1 MNTQFFYIFISKYI
15 THYGTFSLTAKMSSG
30 ISNYCDTL
38 IFIDF
43 ASIIFP
49 RGDIMLKF
57 RKGCTVPFP
66 EKIHEEY
73 EINDNCIIANI
84 NADKIEDLLLDFIK
98 LHNEPLFF
106 ILEIPSKQ
114 CAETEIKPGIV
125 ESLHKD
131 VYYID
136 GCTQEEA
143 FVIVSRVGKLLVN
156 DGLSSFGF
164 GCHISHDEIMV
175 GKYNV
180 ITIYSQ
186 NLDSYNVL
194 LEKNELKRVNNLITA
209 WDTFTHDAPGETER
223 IETNGKNVFD
233 IPEMFADWG
242 IYLAEQR
249 ED

>member
-1 MNTQFFYIFISKYI
+1 MNAQFFIFISNYV
-15 THYGTFSLTAKMSSG
+15 THYDTFSFTAKMSSG
-30 ISNYCDTL
+30 FSNHQNNLIL
-38 IFIDF
+38 IFYM
-43 ASIIFP
+43 SIIYP
-49 RGDIMLKF
+49 RGDIMLIL

-73 EINDNCIIANI
+73 EVNDNCIIANI
-84 NADKIEDLLLDFIK
+84 DADKIENLLLDFIRM
-98 LHNEPLFF
+98 HTEPLFF
-106 ILEIPSKQ
+106 ILEIPSKL
-114 CAETEIKPGIV
+114 EDENIV
-125 ESLHKD
+125 EPRWVEGLHKD

-136 GCTQEEA
+136 GCTQEQA
-143 FVIVSRVGKLLVN
+143 LVIVEQIGELLIN

>member
-1 MNTQFFYIFISKYI
+1 M
-15 THYGTFSLTAKMSSG
+15 
-30 ISNYCDTL
+30 
-38 IFIDF
+38 
-43 ASIIFP
+43 SIIYS

-66 EKIHEEY
+66 EMIHEEY
-73 EINDNCIIANI
+73 EVNGNCIIANI
-84 NADKIEDLLLDFIK
+84 DADKIENLLLDFIK
-98 LHNEPLFF
+98 MHTEPLFF
-106 ILEIPSKQ
+106 ILEIPSKL
-114 CAETEIKPGIV
+114 EDENIVKPCWV

-136 GCTQEEA
+136 GCTQEQA
-143 FVIVSRVGKLLVN
+143 LVIVEQIGELLIN

-186 NLDSYNVL
+186 NPDSYNVF
-194 LEKNELKRVNNLITA
+194 LEKNELKRVNDLVTA
-209 WDTFTHDAPGETER
+209 WDTFTHDTPGETER

-233 IPEMFADWG
+233 IPEMFAHWG

>member
-1 MNTQFFYIFISKYI
+1 
-15 THYGTFSLTAKMSSG
+15 
-30 ISNYCDTL
+30 
-38 IFIDF
+38 
-43 ASIIFP
+43 
-49 RGDIMLKF
+49 MLNF

-66 EKIHEEY
+66 EMIREEY
-73 EINDNCIIANI
+73 EINDNYIIANI
-84 NADKIEDLLLDFIK
+84 DADKIENLLLDFIK
-98 LHNEPLFF
+98 MHNEPLFF
-106 ILEIPSKQ
+106 ILENPSKQ
-114 CAETEIKPGIV
+114 YDETEIEPGVV

-136 GCTQEEA
+136 GCTQEQA
-143 FVIVSRVGKLLVN
+143 FVIVNRIGKLLVN

-164 GCHISHDEIMV
+164 GCHISHDEIMI

-186 NLDSYNVL
+186 APENYDSL
-194 LEKNELKRVNNLITA
+194 LEKNELKHVNKLVTA
-209 WDTFTHDAPGETER
+209 WDTFTQNNPGKSGR
-223 IETNGKNVFD
+223 IETDGKDIFD

>member
-1 MNTQFFYIFISKYI
+1 
-15 THYGTFSLTAKMSSG
+15 
-30 ISNYCDTL
+30 
-38 IFIDF
+38 
-43 ASIIFP
+43 
-49 RGDIMLKF
+49 MLKF

-73 EINDNCIIANI
+73 EINENSIIANI
-84 NADKIEDLLLDFIK
+84 DADKIEDLLSDFIK
-98 LHNEPLFF
+98 MHNEPLFF

-114 CAETEIKPGIV
+114 CDETEIKPGIV

-143 FVIVSRVGKLLVN
+143 LIIVSRIGKLLVN

-186 NLDSYNVL
+186 TPENYKELF
-194 LEKNELKRVNNLITA
+194 EKNELIRVDKVITA
-209 WDTFTHDAPGETER
+209 WNTFTQNNPGKSVK
-223 IETNGKNVFD
+223 IETDGKDIFD

-242 IYLAEQR
+242 IYFAEQR

>member
-1 MNTQFFYIFISKYI
+1 
-15 THYGTFSLTAKMSSG
+15 
-30 ISNYCDTL
+30 
-38 IFIDF
+38 
-43 ASIIFP
+43 
-49 RGDIMLKF
+49 MLKF

-84 NADKIEDLLLDFIK
+84 DADKIEDLLLDFIK

-106 ILEIPSKQ
+106 ILEIPSKL
-114 CAETEIKPGIV
+114 EDENIVKPCWV
-125 ESLHKD
+125 EGLHKD

-136 GCTQEEA
+136 GCTQEQA
-143 FVIVSRVGKLLVN
+143 LVIVEKIGDLLIN

-164 GCHISHDEIMV
+164 GCHFSHDEIMV
-175 GKYNV
+175 GKYNI
-180 ITIYSQ
+180 ITIYSK
-186 NLDSYNVL
+186 NTDSYNVL
-194 LEKNELKRVNNLITA
+194 LEKNELKRVNNLVTA
-209 WDTFTHDAPGETER
+209 WDTFTHDTPGEAKR

>member
-1 MNTQFFYIFISKYI
+1 MTLSVL
-15 THYGTFSLTAKMSSG
+15 STAKMSSEF
-30 ISNYCDTL
+30 SNHQNNL
-38 IFIDF
+38 ILNFYM
-43 ASIIFP
+43 SIIYS

-73 EINDNCIIANI
+73 EVNDNCIIANI
-84 NADKIEDLLLDFIK
+84 DADKIEKLLLDFIRM
-98 LHNEPLFF
+98 HTEPLFF
-106 ILEIPSKQ
+106 ILEIPSKL
-114 CAETEIKPGIV
+114 EDENIVKPCWV
-125 ESLHKD
+125 EGLHKD

-136 GCTQEEA
+136 GCTQEQA
-143 FVIVSRVGKLLVN
+143 LVIVEQIGELLIN

-186 NLDSYNVL
+186 NIDSYNVL
-194 LEKNELKRVNNLITA
+194 LEKNELKRVNNLVTA
-209 WDTFTHDAPGETER
+209 WDTFSHDTPGETER
-223 IETNGKNVFD
+223 IETNGKDVFD

-242 IYLAEQR
+242 MYLAEQR

>member
-1 MNTQFFYIFISKYI
+1 
-15 THYGTFSLTAKMSSG
+15 
-30 ISNYCDTL
+30 
-38 IFIDF
+38 
-43 ASIIFP
+43 
-49 RGDIMLKF
+49 MLKF

-73 EINDNCIIANI
+73 EINENSIIANI
-84 NADKIEDLLLDFIK
+84 DADKIEDLLSDFIK

-114 CAETEIKPGIV
+114 CDEIEIKPGIV

-136 GCTQEEA
+136 GCAQEEA
-143 FVIVSRVGKLLVN
+143 LNIVSRIGKLLVN

-186 NLDSYNVL
+186 TPENYNEL
-194 LEKNELKRVNNLITA
+194 LEKNELKRVDKVMTA
-209 WDTFTHDAPGETER
+209 WDTFTQNNPGKSVK
-223 IETNGKNVFD
+223 IETDGKDIFD
-233 IPEMFADWG
+233 IPEMFADRG

>member
-1 MNTQFFYIFISKYI
+1 
-15 THYGTFSLTAKMSSG
+15 
-30 ISNYCDTL
+30 
-38 IFIDF
+38 
-43 ASIIFP
+43 
-49 RGDIMLKF
+49 MLKF

-84 NADKIEDLLLDFIK
+84 DADKIEDLLLDFIK

-106 ILEIPSKQ
+106 ILEIPSKL
-114 CAETEIKPGIV
+114 EDENIVKPCWV
-125 ESLHKD
+125 EGLHKD

-136 GCTQEEA
+136 GCTQEQA
-143 FVIVSRVGKLLVN
+143 LVIVEKIGDLLIN

-164 GCHISHDEIMV
+164 GCHFSHDEIMV
-175 GKYNV
+175 GKYNI
-180 ITIYSQ
+180 ITIYSK
-186 NLDSYNVL
+186 NTNSYNVL
-194 LEKNELKRVNNLITA
+194 LEKNELKRVNNLVTA
-209 WDTFTHDAPGETER
+209 WDTFTHDTPGEAKR

>member
-1 MNTQFFYIFISKYI
+1 M
-15 THYGTFSLTAKMSSG
+15 
-30 ISNYCDTL
+30 
-38 IFIDF
+38 
-43 ASIIFP
+43 SIIYS

-73 EINDNCIIANI
+73 EVNDNCIIANI
-84 NADKIEDLLLDFIK
+84 DADKIENLLLDFIRM
-98 LHNEPLFF
+98 HTEPLFF
-106 ILEIPSKQ
+106 ILEIPSKL
-114 CAETEIKPGIV
+114 EDESIVKPCWV
-125 ESLHKD
+125 EGLHKD

-136 GCTQEEA
+136 GCTQEQA
-143 FVIVSRVGKLLVN
+143 LVIVEQIGQLLIN

-186 NLDSYNVL
+186 NLDCYNVL